1 MSLSCLVQWVGWVG
15 VGVIQLVRDPGSPSV
30 WTSGSSAGSSTFRK
44 RDNRRDLVGFKS
56 PGLEI
61 MHVTSTHIQ
70 SGRTQSHSLTQSQ
83 RTCSFPIKTCGI
95 VSATHGGPKRKIK
108 RRDRKRRKA
117 TLLGRYSTC

>member
-1 MSLSCLVQWVGWVG
+1 MPSAMGRLGGCGCF
-15 VGVIQLVRDPGSPSV
+15 IQLVRDPDSLSV
-30 WTSGSSAGSSTFRK
+30 WTSRSSAGSSTFSK

-70 SGRTQSHSLTQSQ
+70 SGRTQSHGLTQSQ
-83 RTCSFPIKTCGI
+83 RTCSFPIQPCGT

-108 RRDRKRRKA
+108 RRAKKHRKA
-117 TLLGRYSTC
+117 TLVGRYSTC